1 MRYSLPS
8 VCKITPRQQAV
19 VVTGEGRDSTV
30 LSAIRTVEWSCL
42 ELPCATVVSHNVTVL
57 YHAEGYKLALV

>member
-1 MRYSLPS
+1 M
-8 VCKITPRQQAV
+8 
-19 VVTGEGRDSTV
+19 VTGEGRDSTV

-57 YHAEGYKLALV
+57 FHAEGYKLALV